1 MEVNLN
7 SQRAAEW
14 SARQEAL
21 GAQEGLDAGGEKPGA
36 STASRLS
43 SAGLSISE
51 SPASPE
57 DVSAASLPE
66 SALSRNDDLGKL
78 VSSAF
83 ALPAP
88 PMPNFTP

>member
-14 SARQEAL
+14 SARQDAL
-21 GAQEGLDAGGEKPGA
+21 GAQEGLDAGSEMPR
-36 STASRLS
+36 ASRLAS
-43 SAGLSISE
+43 SGLSISE
-51 SPASPE
+51 SPAAPE
-57 DVSAASLPE
+57 DVSAANLPE
-66 SALSRNDDLGKL
+66 STLSRDDDLGKF

-88 PMPNFTP
+88 PMPSFTP